1 MSAVK
6 KTAEIFDYPE
16 RVVKVHAGEVIYTKR
31 ISTNSLVNEGL
42 KRAFDIIIS
51 ILLLPFILPIIG
63 LIAILIKIDS
73 EGPVFFIQD
82 RLGKN
87 GKKFKCIKFRTM
99 YVNNDEILEDYLKR
113 NPEKREEWNKYK
125 KLKSFDPRVTRVGRF
140 LRKTSLDELPQ
151 IFNVIKGDMSLVGP
165 RPYLPKEETDM
176 GYFKNTILLTK
187 PGITGLWQVSG
198 RNELEFKV
206 RLILDERYV
215 LNWSFWLD
223 LLIMLKTIKVVLK
236 REGAY

>member
-16 RVVKVHAGEVIYTKR
+16 RVTEIYQGDTLYTER
-31 ISTNSLVNEGL
+31 LPLNSLVNEGI
-42 KRAFDIIIS
+42 KRTIDIIIS
-51 ILLLPFILPIIG
+51 LLLLPVVLPLIG
-63 LIAILIKIDS
+63 LIAIFIKLDS
-73 EGPVFFIQD
+73 KGPVFFVQD

-99 YVNNDEILEDYLKR
+99 YLNNDEILEEYLRKH
-113 NPEKREEWNKYK
+113 PEKREEWNKYK

-151 IFNVIKGDMSLVGP
+151 IFNVLKGDMSLVGP

-198 RNELEFKV
+198 RNNLEFRV
-206 RLILDERYV
+206 RLVLDERYV

-223 LLIMLKTIKVVLK
+223 LLIMLKTVKVVLK

>member
-6 KTAEIFDYPE
+6 RAVEIFDYPE
-16 RVVKVHAGEVIYTKR
+16 RINRTYTETLSRKEDIALNSLINESIKR
-31 ISTNSLVNEGL
+31 I
-42 KRAFDIIIS
+42 FDITVS
-51 ILLLPFILPIIG
+51 ILLLPVVLPIIG
-63 LIAILIKIDS
+63 IIAILIKLDS
-73 EGPVFFIQD
+73 EGPVFFIQE

-87 GKKFKCIKFRTM
+87 GRKFRCIKFRTM
-99 YVNNDEILEDYLKR
+99 YINNEEILDRYLR
-113 NPEKREEWNKYK
+113 ENPDKKEEWYRFK
-125 KLKSFDPRVTRVGRF
+125 KLKSYDPRVTRIGKF

-151 IFNVIKGDMSLVGP
+151 IFNVLKGDMSLVGP
-165 RPYLPKEETDM
+165 RPYLPKEEKDM

-198 RNELEFKV
+198 RNELEFKI

-223 LLIMLKTIKVVLK
+223 LLIMLKTVKVVLK

>member
-16 RVVKVHAGEVIYTKR
+16 RVVKVHSGEVIYTKR
-31 ISTNSLVNEGL
+31 ISTNSLVNESL

-51 ILLLPFILPIIG
+51 ILLLPFVLPIIG

-99 YVNNDEILEDYLKR
+99 YVNNDEILEEYLKR